1 MLDDH
6 ERTLLTSAAWV
17 HDIGYHHPTPAT
29 GFHPID
35 GAQLLLRAGWPS
47 RLASLVA
54 HHSEARFMADVRGL
68 SAELA
73 AWRRESGPVADGLV
87 YADMTSAP
95 GGGRT
100 SVLERLAE
108 VRRRHSGEPL
118 VLAMARR
125 RREPFLVMAAA
136 RTDLDAPGARGIAG
150 LHASVASG
158 RSTSRRAS
166 PSSWRTGT
174 QDARRSTWRPRCTA
188 RARGRSLHARAA
200 RSAPRGRGPPAARV
214 AASSGRAS
222 GTSGR
227 ARRRC

>member
-1 MLDDH
+1 MRELIEGVVSPHHFPPPDPVQDGGWQSDAVARARDLAESLLPPGSKRWRHSQTAAVAAAEAGLVLDDH
-6 ERTLLTSAAWV
+6 ECTLLTSAAWV

-73 AWRRESGPVADGLV
+73 VWPRESGPVADGLV

-100 SVLERLAE
+100 GVLERLAE

-118 VLAMARR
+118 VRAVARR

-136 RTDLDAPGARGIAG
+136 RTDLT
-150 LHASVASG
+150 L
-158 RSTSRRAS
+158 RRAGYRGHFAH
-166 PSSWRTGT
+166 PS
-174 QDARRSTWRPRCTA
+174 RPEVDV
-188 RARGRSLHARAA
+188 
-200 RSAPRGRGPPAARV
+200 PA
-214 AASSGRAS
+214 
-222 GTSGR
+222 
-227 ARRRC
+227 